1 MEIYIILF
9 WYEILIALFLEKRL
23 RKNDQIIV
31 YSSGKLKIYVKQ
43 FTLLLLLVLP
53 LWLVMGMRYGI
64 GTDFHEYRR
73 IFEYTGPVYSF

>member
-43 FTLLLLLVLP
+43 FTLLLLQFQKFGP
-53 LWLVMGMRYGI
+53 L
-64 GTDFHEYRR
+64 
-73 IFEYTGPVYSF
+73 SSCQKAQ